1 MTKVFYLGIKKI
13 WQIPILAGGDPQ
25 LSSALMCLTSV
36 FGMGTGVTTSIS
48 SPEMFCILTF
58 QYTLKNIYKSSVVHP
73 TKFAWLS
80 PRPISSGQ
88 LNTLLHLHSQSIK
101 HVCLHV
107 ALLDYSM
114 RYLILWRVSH
124 LDAFSVY
131 PFQTW
136 LLSYATGVATDA
148 PSVCPSWSSRTKDS
162 STQISSACDR

>member
-1 MTKVFYLGIKKI
+1 M
-13 WQIPILAGGDPQ
+13 WQIPIFTRGILL
-25 LSSALMCLTSV
+25 LSSATYELNFCVRDGNRCDLVYIFTRNVSMHFYITLSSYIQIHIEKYILVQFIALT
-36 FGMGTGVTTSIS
+36 
-48 SPEMFCILTF
+48 
-58 QYTLKNIYKSSVVHP
+58 

-88 LNTLLHLHSQSIK
+88 LNTLLHLHSQPIK

-136 LLSYATGVATDA
+136 LLSYATGVTTDA

-162 STQISSACDR
+162 STQISYACDR